1 MNNVNTISNVNEC
14 PVTYSEIKS
23 PFAVYGGETL
33 KNSSGEFVM
42 PHFEPSELEQLI
54 LILTE
59 KFLVVTSILLYEE
72 MKELQVENI
81 TQIDIQRRLKK
92 LANAGFL
99 VKQMFSTPDGNH
111 SATAVY
117 KLGFRGIGYLK
128 GLGRRARLQGYLA
141 QSDATHIKRILS
153 AVQFVVK
160 HRIAPEDFEICPI
173 VMVPQKNPET
183 SADKIFRPQAMI
195 RSEDRTVFVEAIRQN
210 EAWKQEILDKLNR
223 IAAVINSKKKNI
235 PIQNPTLV
243 LVAEST
249 KHMQEVI
256 KLVESEYVYSKI
268 EIFYTADPIIYAQP
282 ESCLYQI
289 KRNFWDTLLAM

>member
-1 MNNVNTISNVNEC
+1 MNKKVNTISKANEC
-14 PVTYSEIKS
+14 PMVRSEIKS
-23 PFAVYGGETL
+23 PFAVYYGETFE
-33 KNSSGEFVM
+33 NATGEVM

-54 LILTE
+54 LIMVD
-59 KFLVVTSILLYEE
+59 KFLVVTSILLCEAI
-72 MKELQVENI
+72 KSLQVGNI
-81 TQIDIQRRLKK
+81 TQADIQGRLKK

-99 VKQMFSTPDGNH
+99 VKHVFSTPDGNH

-128 GLGRRARLQGYLA
+128 GLGKRARLQGYLA

-160 HRIAPEDFEICPI
+160 QKVAPEDYEICPI
-173 VMVPQKNPET
+173 VMVPTKDPEMRT
-183 SADKIFRPQAMI
+183 DKIFRPQAMI
-195 RSEDRTVFVEAIRQN
+195 CSEDRTVFVESIRQN
-210 EAWKQEILDKLNR
+210 ETWKQEIVDKLNR
-223 IAAVINSKKKNI
+223 IATVINSKKKNI
-235 PIQNPTLV
+235 PIQNPALV

-249 KHMQEVI
+249 KHMQEII
-256 KLVESEYVYSKI
+256 KLVESEYVYPKI
-268 EIFYTADPIIYAQP
+268 EIFYTADPIIYTQP